1 MVLRQIEDQDVPMKS
16 FSKPML
22 VPRREVQEQMCISIT
37 YTHLVYTSIGPL
49 CMYFCFI
56 SASSSV
62 APVFRGFS
70 LGTSPFLHRTY
81 TLNTMSSFIQTTTGH
96 VLLSR
101 KYVAVLVCGSRSGKG
116 ETCRDPVL
124 RHVCDIQPGVGSVRE
139 EMPSSRI
146 WRRRNQHRRSVVHRS
161 LCGQIRQGKCV
172 CGGEDAA
179 AVESG
184 VDARVPEGGADD
196 EVCLM
201 YIGMDE
207 H

>member
-1 MVLRQIEDQDVPMKS
+1 M
-16 FSKPML
+16 
-22 VPRREVQEQMCISIT
+22 
-37 YTHLVYTSIGPL
+37 
-49 CMYFCFI
+49 
-56 SASSSV
+56 SASSSANLKNISLKTKTRKLATIQKIGLRFSRV
-62 APVFRGFS
+62 S

-101 KYVAVLVCGSRSGKG
+101 KYVAVFVCGSRSGKG